1 MEPMSSYLAEIVSR
15 LLEAEHRL
23 EAAQAKA
30 MDSSIRESLGA
41 LRDYARALA
50 DINQYTTET
59 LKERLAVVEA
69 RVDLGNRLL
78 VGSTAR
84 A

>member
-1 MEPMSSYLAEIVSR
+1 MAPMTSYLAEIVSR

-23 EAAQAKA
+23 EAAEASA
-30 MDSSIRESLGA
+30 LDSSIHESLGA

-50 DINQYTTET
+50 EINQYTTET
-59 LKERLAVVEA
+59 LKERLAIVEA
-69 RVDLGNRLL
+69 RIDLGHRLL
-78 VGSTAR
+78 VGPTAR